1 MNKVFRIDSIITKV
15 KHDGDLLKISGYAST
30 VDKDR
35 VGDRI
40 LPEAWS
46 KGGLENYKKNPI
58 LLFNHNYG
66 KPVGSTTQI
75 TVDDKGLFIEGSIS
89 KSAGDTYGLIEDG
102 VLKTFSVGFM
112 VRDADYDKTTEGFI
126 IKDAE
131 LLEVSVVSVP
141 CNQDATFS
149 LAKAFDN
156 DAEYRK
162 FVQKELNID
171 ADQLENTEANVSE
184 NGSSAEVDSGNESAT
199 DLGKTTM
206 NEDEIKAL
214 AAAAAKAAVEEE
226 RARVAKEKKDAEEA
240 AAKKLADQ
248 KAAEQAAEA
257 ARVKAAAATTSTEE
271 KLQGEIEAAVAK
283 AVKGN
288 TEGFEAKVAELSKAL
303 TEREEEMKSFRDSK
317 HSFDERSNAIGVE
330 KFLEKAENYRE
341 VEDAYLLSRITAGS
355 GQKNWDTTLGK
366 SVLEKVNAHSTVTV
380 GSAALETTVGLNLE
394 REMWNDLILAP
405 LFREIN
411 MNSAT
416 MTIPIMPDAGYA
428 EITANTAAS
437 GTQPNGNMDARGAPY
452 GAPYE
457 GITLTDI
464 TLRTIKMIAKSYLGN
479 ETEEDTIIPILPLI
493 KESMMRSHQRGVEN
507 MFLAGN
513 DVDGVY
519 TSGAVDGLIKIART
533 GGRMVTAG
541 AGLPKLTAAGLLS
554 MRRAMGKY
562 GLKPQDLIYVVSQNS
577 YFDLMED
584 AEFQDADLVGQ
595 NNAVKLTGEV
605 GLLYGSRVV
614 ICDEFAAP
622 AANKVHAIAL
632 NRRNFVVPR
641 LRGVTVESEYQVEAQ
656 RRVLVTSQRLGFNE
670 IMPAATSVVAL
681 KYAAA

>member
-1 MNKVFRIDSIITKV
+1 MANKVFRADYLITKI
-15 KHDGDLLKISGYAST
+15 KDEGDTVKISGYAST
-30 VDKDR
+30 VDRDR

-40 LPEAWS
+40 LPEAWT
-46 KGGLENYKKNPI
+46 KGGLDNYKKNPI
-58 LLFNHNYG
+58 LLFNHNYSD
-66 KPVGSTTQI
+66 PVGSTSQLS
-75 TVDDKGLFIEGSIS
+75 VDETGLFIEGSIS
-89 KSAGDTYGLIEDG
+89 KSAGKTYGLIKDG
-102 VLKTFSVGFM
+102 VLRTFSVGFM
-112 VRDADYDKTTEGFI
+112 IKDADYDKTTDGFI

-141 CNQDATFS
+141 CNQDACFS
-149 LAKAFDN
+149 LAKSF
-156 DAEYRK
+156 ESK
-162 FVQKELNID
+162 EELKEFVQNELHLEVEQPNELNGSD
-171 ADQLENTEANVSE
+171 K
-184 NGSSAEVDSGNESAT
+184 GSSTKDEELEDPVVP
-199 DLGKTTM
+199 GKKTM
-206 NEDEIKAL
+206 NEEEIKAMAEKL
-214 AAAAAKAAVEEE
+214 AKEAAEKAVADE
-226 RARVAKEKKDAEEA
+226 RARVAAEEKA
-240 AAKKLADQ
+240 RQEKEAREAEVK
-248 KAAEQAAEA
+248 KAAEVAAQ
-257 ARVKAAAATTSTEE
+257 SSEE
-271 KLQGEIEAAVAK
+271 RLLEKMQETITA

-288 TEGFEAKVAELSKAL
+288 TEGFEEQIKTL
-303 TEREEEMKSFRDSK
+303 TEGLTAREEEIKALRTNK
-317 HSFDERSNAIGVE
+317 AQFDERGGSPE
-330 KFLEKAENYRE
+330 KVIKDNYSE
-341 VEDAYLLSRITAGS
+341 IEDAFLLSRITGSS
-355 GQKNWDTTLGK
+355 GQKNWDTKLGK

-380 GSAALETTVGLNLE
+380 GSDALETTVGTNIE
-394 REMWNDLILAP
+394 REIWNDLILAP

-411 MNSAT
+411 MNSAS

-457 GITLTDI
+457 GLTLTDI
-464 TLRTIKMIAKSYLGN
+464 ELRTIKMIAKSYLGN
-479 ETEEDTIIPILPLI
+479 ETEEDAIIPILPLI
-493 KESMMRSHQRGVEN
+493 KEAMMRSHQRGVEN

-533 GGRMVTAG
+533 GGRMLTAAAG
-541 AGLPKLTAAGLLS
+541 APDAVPLTAAGLLS

-562 GLKPQDLIYVVSQNS
+562 GLKPQDLVYIVSQHA

-595 NNAVKLTGEV
+595 QATKLTGEV

-622 AANKVHAIAL
+622 AANKVFALAL

-641 LRGVTVESEYQVEAQ
+641 LRGVTVESEYQVEEQ

-670 IMPAATSVVAL
+670 IIPAATSVVAI

>member
-1 MNKVFRIDSIITKV
+1 MANKVFRLDSIITKIQD
-15 KHDGDLLKISGYAST
+15 DGENVKISGYAST

-40 LPEAWS
+40 LPEAWT

-66 KPVGSTTQI
+66 EPVGSATGL
-75 TVDDKGLFIEGSIS
+75 TVDDKGLFIEATVS
-89 KSAGDTYGLIEDG
+89 KSGGKAHGLIKDG
-102 VLKTFSVGFM
+102 VLRTFSVGFM
-112 VRDADYDKTTEGFI
+112 IKDADYDKTTDGFI

-141 CNQDATFS
+141 CNQDACFS
-149 LAKAFDN
+149 LAKSF
-156 DAEYRK
+156 ESK
-162 FVQKELNID
+162 EELKEFVQNELHIEVEQPNELNG
-171 ADQLENTEANVSE
+171 SE
-184 NGSSAEVDSGNESAT
+184 KGSSTKDEKVETPLVPGNKS
-199 DLGKTTM
+199 M
-206 NEDEIKAL
+206 NEEEIKAM
-214 AAAAAKAAVEEE
+214 AEKAAREAVEAE
-226 RARVAKEKKDAEEA
+226 RARVAAEQKAKEDKEAEEERI
-240 AAKKLADQ
+240 K
-248 KAAEQAAEA
+248 KAAEVAA
-257 ARVKAAAATTSTEE
+257 KSTEE
-271 KLQGEIEAAVAK
+271 RLLEQMEAAVK
-283 AVKGN
+283 EAVKGN
-288 TEGFEAKVAELSKAL
+288 TENFEEQIKEL
-303 TEREEEMKSFRDSK
+303 TEGLTAREEEIKALRTNK
-317 HSFDERSNAIGVE
+317 AQFDERGGSP
-330 KFLEKAENYRE
+330 EKAIKDNYAE
-341 VEDAYLLSRITAGS
+341 VEDAFLLSRITGNS
-355 GQKNWDTTLGK
+355 GIKNWDTKLGK
-366 SVLEKVNAHSTVTV
+366 AVLEKVNAHSTVTV
-380 GSAALETTVGLNLE
+380 GSDALETTVGTNLE
-394 REMWNDLILAP
+394 REIWNDLILAP

-411 MNSAT
+411 MNSAS

-464 TLRTIKMIAKSYLGN
+464 ELKTIKMIAKSYLGN
-479 ETEEDTIIPILPLI
+479 ETEEDAIIPILPLI
-493 KESMMRSHQRGVEN
+493 KETMMRSHQRGVEN

-533 GGRMVTAG
+533 GGRLLTSAT
-541 AGLPKLTAAGLLS
+541 GLPPLTAAGLLS

-562 GLKPQDLIYVVSQNS
+562 GLKPQDLVYIVSQHA

-595 NNAVKLTGEV
+595 QATKLTGEV
-605 GLLYGSRVV
+605 GLLYGSRVL

-622 AANKVHAIAL
+622 AVDKVHALAL

-641 LRGVTVESEYQVEAQ
+641 LRGVTVESEYQVEEQ

-670 IMPAATSVVAL
+670 IIPAATSVVAL
-681 KYAAA
+681 RYAAT